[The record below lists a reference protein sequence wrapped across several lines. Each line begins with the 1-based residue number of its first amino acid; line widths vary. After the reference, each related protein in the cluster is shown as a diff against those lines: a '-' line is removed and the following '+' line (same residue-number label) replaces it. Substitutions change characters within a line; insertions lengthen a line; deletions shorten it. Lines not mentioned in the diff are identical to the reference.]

1 MKEKRVK
8 KTTEKR
14 KTGDL
19 GESIAIK
26 YLEGKG
32 YKVLKQNYLKPWGE
46 IDIVARKG
54 SKLYFIEV
62 KTVTHE
68 TNGSNTY
75 RAEDN
80 IHPFKL
86 KRLERTINSYLLEK
100 GEGESDWQMDLVVV
114 ALDKESKKA
123 KVKYIE
129 GIF

>member
-1 MKEKRVK
+1 MKENRVK

-32 YKVLKQNYLKPWGE
+32 FKVLEQNYLKPWGE
-46 IDIVARKG
+46 IDIVAKKG

-68 TNGSNTY
+68 TNGSNIY

-80 IHPFKL
+80 VHPFKL
-86 KRLERTINSYLLEK
+86 KRLERTINSYLVENRE
-100 GEGESDWQMDLVVV
+100 EGEWQMDLVVV
-114 ALDKESKKA
+114 MLDKESKKA